1 MKKHF
6 FYMISMAAMMASCSD
21 KGSDIASLS
30 AGIKQENF
38 DTTASP
44 VNDFYQYACGGW
56 MKNNPLTGEYAR
68 FGSFDKLAED
78 NKKQLNDLI
87 VEIASQ
93 KHEPGS
99 VSQKIGDLYNLMMD
113 TARLEKEG
121 IDPIKP
127 DLAKIDGV
135 TDKASLFD
143 VVVDLQMKNVD
154 LYFALYVGADPKNS
168 NVNILQTYQSGY
180 ALGERDYYIGD
191 DENSVKIREKYK
203 EHIEKMLMLCGY
215 PESVAKRT
223 VESVMQ
229 IETRLAKVAYDKVKE
244 RDPLANYHKMSV
256 DSLGAII
263 PNFDWKNYFSKQ
275 GLDVNE
281 LNVSQIEPVQEAV
294 DIFNGTDIEVQKD
307 YLRWKLI
314 DEAASCLNSALDNQ
328 NFEFY
333 GKTISGRTEQ
343 SPRWKRAEAF
353 VSSSLGEAV
362 GQMYV
367 AKYFPEESKKRMLE
381 LVGNLQK
388 TLGHR
393 IERLSWMSDTTKQ
406 KALEKLDAF
415 HVKIGYPD
423 KWKDYSS
430 LQITDG
436 SLWENRCNVV
446 KFRNDEAVAKAG
458 KPVDKDEWHMTPQTV
473 NAYYN
478 PTTNEICFPAGIL
491 QYPFFDMNADDAFN
505 YGAIGVVI
513 GHEMTHGFDDQ
524 GSQFDKDGNLN
535 NWWTDADSEAFKA
548 RTVVMANFFDSI
560 EVAPGVFAN
569 GKFTLGE
576 NIADHGGLQI
586 AFEAFK
592 DATANAPLPVKDGFT
607 AEQRFFLAYAN
618 VWAGNIREEEIL
630 RRTKVDPHSL
640 GRWRVNGA
648 LPHIQAWYDA
658 FNVQPS
664 DSLFVSPDKRVEIW

>member
-535 NWWTDADSEAFKA
+535 NWWTDADSEAFKS

>member
-113 TARLEKEG
+113 TVRLEKEG

-143 VVVDLQMKNVD
+143 VVVDLQLKNVD

-343 SPRWKRAEAF
+343 SPRWKRAESF

-535 NWWTDADSEAFKA
+535 NWWTDADSEAFKS

-607 AEQRFFLAYAN
+607 PEQRFFLAYAN

>member
-1 MKKHF
+1 
-6 FYMISMAAMMASCSD
+6 MASCSD

-143 VVVDLQMKNVD
+143 VVVDLQLKNVD

-203 EHIEKMLMLCGY
+203 EHIEKMLLLCGY

-223 VESVMQ
+223 VESVML

-343 SPRWKRAEAF
+343 SPRWKRAESF

>member
-1 MKKHF
+1 
-6 FYMISMAAMMASCSD
+6 MISMAAMMASCSD
-21 KGSDIASLS
+21 KGGDIASLS

-87 VEIASQ
+87 VDIASQ

-143 VVVDLQMKNVD
+143 VVVDLQLKNVD

-203 EHIEKMLMLCGY
+203 EHIEKMLLLCGY

-256 DSLGAII
+256 DSLDAII

-607 AEQRFFLAYAN
+607 PEQRFFLAYAN
-618 VWAGNIREEEIL
+618 VWAGNIRDEEIL

-658 FNVQPS
+658 FDVQPS

>member
-1 MKKHF
+1 
-6 FYMISMAAMMASCSD
+6 MASCSD

-275 GLDVNE
+275 GLDVND

-343 SPRWKRAEAF
+343 SPRWKRAESF

-535 NWWTDADSEAFKA
+535 NWWTDADSEAFKS

-560 EVAPGVFAN
+560 EVAPGIFAN

>member
-1 MKKHF
+1 
-6 FYMISMAAMMASCSD
+6 MISMAAMMASCSD

-143 VVVDLQMKNVD
+143 VVVDLQLKNVD

-203 EHIEKMLMLCGY
+203 EHIEKMLLLCGY

-607 AEQRFFLAYAN
+607 PEQRFFLAYAN
-618 VWAGNIREEEIL
+618 VWAGNIRDEEIL

>member
-143 VVVDLQMKNVD
+143 VVVDLQLKNVD

-314 DEAASCLNSALDNQ
+314 DEAASCLNSVLDNQ

-343 SPRWKRAEAF
+343 SPRWKRAESF

-535 NWWTDADSEAFKA
+535 NWWTDADSEAFKS

-618 VWAGNIREEEIL
+618 VWAGNIRDEEIL

>member
-143 VVVDLQMKNVD
+143 VVVDLQLKNVD

-229 IETRLAKVAYDKVKE
+229 IETRLAKVAYDRVKE

-343 SPRWKRAEAF
+343 SPRWKRAESF

-535 NWWTDADSEAFKA
+535 NWWTDADSEAFKS

>member
-1 MKKHF
+1 
-6 FYMISMAAMMASCSD
+6 MASCSD

-203 EHIEKMLMLCGY
+203 EHIEKMLLLCGY

-223 VESVMQ
+223 VESVML

-256 DSLGAII
+256 DSLGTII

-343 SPRWKRAEAF
+343 SPRWKRAESF

-607 AEQRFFLAYAN
+607 PEQRFFLAYAN
-618 VWAGNIREEEIL
+618 VWAGNIRDEEIL

-658 FNVQPS
+658 FDVQPS

>member
-1 MKKHF
+1 
-6 FYMISMAAMMASCSD
+6 MASCSD

-113 TARLEKEG
+113 TVRLEKEG

-135 TDKASLFD
+135 TDKVSLFD

-256 DSLGAII
+256 DSLGTII

-294 DIFNGTDIEVQKD
+294 GIFNGTDIEVQKD

-343 SPRWKRAEAF
+343 SPRWKRAESF

-535 NWWTDADSEAFKA
+535 NWWTDADSEAFKS

>member
-1 MKKHF
+1 
-6 FYMISMAAMMASCSD
+6 MISMAAMMASCSD
-21 KGSDIASLS
+21 KGGDIASLS

-143 VVVDLQMKNVD
+143 VVVDLQLKNVD

-203 EHIEKMLMLCGY
+203 EHIEKMLLLCGY

-223 VESVMQ
+223 VESVML

-491 QYPFFDMNADDAFN
+491 QYPFFDMDADDAFN

-607 AEQRFFLAYAN
+607 PEQRFFLAYAN
-618 VWAGNIREEEIL
+618 VWAGNIRDEEIL

>member
-1 MKKHF
+1 
-6 FYMISMAAMMASCSD
+6 MASCSD

-535 NWWTDADSEAFKA
+535 NWWTDADSEAFKS

>member
-1 MKKHF
+1 
-6 FYMISMAAMMASCSD
+6 MASCSD

-78 NKKQLNDLI
+78 NKKQLNVLI

-343 SPRWKRAEAF
+343 SPRWKRAESF

>member
-78 NKKQLNDLI
+78 NKKHLNDLI

-93 KHEPGS
+93 KHDPGS

-203 EHIEKMLMLCGY
+203 EHIEKMLLLCGY

-256 DSLGAII
+256 DSLGTII

-343 SPRWKRAEAF
+343 SPRWKRAESF

-535 NWWTDADSEAFKA
+535 NWWTDADSEAFKS

>member
-1 MKKHF
+1 
-6 FYMISMAAMMASCSD
+6 MASCSD
-21 KGSDIASLS
+21 KGGDIASLS

-143 VVVDLQMKNVD
+143 VVVDLQLKNVD

-203 EHIEKMLMLCGY
+203 EHIEKMLLLCGY

-607 AEQRFFLAYAN
+607 PEQRFFLAYAN
-618 VWAGNIREEEIL
+618 VWAGNIRDEEIL

>member
-1 MKKHF
+1 
-6 FYMISMAAMMASCSD
+6 MASCSD

-78 NKKQLNDLI
+78 NKKQINDLI

-143 VVVDLQMKNVD
+143 VVVDLQLKNVD

-203 EHIEKMLMLCGY
+203 EHIEKMLLLCGY

-223 VESVMQ
+223 VESVML

-343 SPRWKRAEAF
+343 SPRWKRAESF

>member
-1 MKKHF
+1 
-6 FYMISMAAMMASCSD
+6 MISMAAMMASCSD
-21 KGSDIASLS
+21 KGGDIASLS

-607 AEQRFFLAYAN
+607 PEQRFFLAYAN
-618 VWAGNIREEEIL
+618 VWAGNIRDEEIL

>member
-1 MKKHF
+1 
-6 FYMISMAAMMASCSD
+6 MASCSD

-113 TARLEKEG
+113 TVRLEKEG

-143 VVVDLQMKNVD
+143 VVVDLQLKNVD

-256 DSLGAII
+256 DSLGTII

-343 SPRWKRAEAF
+343 SPRWKRAESF

-535 NWWTDADSEAFKA
+535 NWWTDADSEAFKS

>member
-1 MKKHF
+1 
-6 FYMISMAAMMASCSD
+6 MISMAAMMASCSD
-21 KGSDIASLS
+21 KGGDIASLS

-127 DLAKIDGV
+127 DLAKIDSV

-143 VVVDLQMKNVD
+143 VVVDLQLKNVD

-203 EHIEKMLMLCGY
+203 EHIEKMLLLCGY

-256 DSLGAII
+256 DSLGTII

-343 SPRWKRAEAF
+343 SPRWKRAESF

>member
-1 MKKHF
+1 
-6 FYMISMAAMMASCSD
+6 MASCSD
-21 KGSDIASLS
+21 KGGDIASLS

-343 SPRWKRAEAF
+343 SPRWKRAESF

-535 NWWTDADSEAFKA
+535 NWWTDADSEAFKS

>member
-1 MKKHF
+1 
-6 FYMISMAAMMASCSD
+6 MASCSD

>member
-343 SPRWKRAEAF
+343 SPRWKRAESF

>member
-143 VVVDLQMKNVD
+143 VVVDLQLKNVD

-203 EHIEKMLMLCGY
+203 EHIEKMLLLCGY

-535 NWWTDADSEAFKA
+535 NWWTAADSEAFKA

>member
-1 MKKHF
+1 
-6 FYMISMAAMMASCSD
+6 MASCSD

-143 VVVDLQMKNVD
+143 VVVDLQLKNVD

-203 EHIEKMLMLCGY
+203 EHIEKMLLLCGY

-343 SPRWKRAEAF
+343 SPRWKRAESF

-535 NWWTDADSEAFKA
+535 NWWTDADYEAFKS

>member
-21 KGSDIASLS
+21 KGGDIASLS

-263 PNFDWKNYFSKQ
+263 PSFDWKNYFSKQ

-343 SPRWKRAEAF
+343 SPRWKRAESF

-535 NWWTDADSEAFKA
+535 NWWTDADSEAFKS

>member
-1 MKKHF
+1 
-6 FYMISMAAMMASCSD
+6 MASCSD

-93 KHEPGS
+93 KHDPGS

-143 VVVDLQMKNVD
+143 VVVDLQLKNVD

-203 EHIEKMLMLCGY
+203 EHIEKMLLLCGY

-263 PNFDWKNYFSKQ
+263 PNFEWKNYFSKQ

-607 AEQRFFLAYAN
+607 PEQRFFLAYAN
-618 VWAGNIREEEIL
+618 VWAGNIRDEEIL

>member
-143 VVVDLQMKNVD
+143 VVVDLQLKNVD

-203 EHIEKMLMLCGY
+203 EHIEKMLLLCGY

-535 NWWTDADSEAFKA
+535 NWWTDADSEAFKS

-607 AEQRFFLAYAN
+607 PEQRFFLAYAN
-618 VWAGNIREEEIL
+618 VWAGNIRDEEIL

>member
-1 MKKHF
+1 
-6 FYMISMAAMMASCSD
+6 MISMAAMMASCSD
-21 KGSDIASLS
+21 KGGDIASLS

-56 MKNNPLTGEYAR
+56 MKSNPLTGEYAR

-143 VVVDLQMKNVD
+143 VVVDLQLKNVD

-203 EHIEKMLMLCGY
+203 EHIEKMLLLCGY

-223 VESVMQ
+223 VVSVMQ

-256 DSLGAII
+256 DSLGTII

-607 AEQRFFLAYAN
+607 PEQRFFLAYAN
-618 VWAGNIREEEIL
+618 VWAGNIRDEEIL

-658 FNVQPS
+658 FDVQPS